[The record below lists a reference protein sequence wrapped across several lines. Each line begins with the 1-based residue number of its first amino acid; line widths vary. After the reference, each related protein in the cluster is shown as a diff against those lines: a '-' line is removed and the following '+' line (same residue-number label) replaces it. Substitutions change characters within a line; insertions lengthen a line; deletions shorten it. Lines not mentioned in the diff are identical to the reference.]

1 MVWFDLFD
9 PTEAEEAALEAVIG
23 IDVPTRDEMVEIE
36 DSARLYLDRGA
47 LYMTATLPAKADTGH
62 PVAVPVTFVLVGKRL
77 VTVRYDETR
86 AFKSFP
92 ERAERLD
99 LGCTDGRSVLMA
111 LLEAIV
117 ERLADILE
125 AVARDVEAL
134 SREIFRRGTGREDRA
149 QDYRGVLQG
158 VGRQGDVVSH
168 VLASL
173 VTLERLLAFFTAADP
188 QRDATKEDRAR
199 LKSLS
204 RDTRFLA
211 EHATFLG
218 QKVTFLLDATLGMIS
233 IQQNAIIKI
242 FSVAAVIFLP
252 PDARRLDLRHELR
265 GDARARLGLRL
276 PDGAH
281 PHGGLGRHLLL
292 GLQDPR
298 LALGRSRSN
307 STTPAVRGGSRP
319 SADDQGAATC
329 AAAGRVV
336 TFTCTD
342 MPEKSPSAP
351 RKLPPSGTAWL
362 GSRATATRMRSRLP
376 TMPLVG
382 SKSTQ
387 PAPGR

>member
-1 MVWFDLFD
+1 MIRGFRLDGGRLRPVPDPLAAPEAVVWFDLFD
-9 PTEAEEAALEAVIG
+9 PTEAEEEALEAAIG
-23 IDVPTRDEMVEIE
+23 FDVPTRDEMVEIE

-86 AFKSFP
+86 AFTSFP

-125 AVARDVEAL
+125 AAARDIEAL
-134 SREIFRRGTGREDRA
+134 SREIFRRGAGREDRA

-218 QKVTFLLDATLGMIS
+218 QKVNFLLDATLGMIS

-252 PDARRLDLRHELR
+252 PTLVASIY
-265 GDARARLGLRL
+265 GM
-276 PDGAH
+276 
-281 PHGGLGRHLLL
+281 
-292 GLQDPR
+292 
-298 LALGRSRSN
+298 N
-307 STTPAVRGGSRP
+307 FAV
-319 SADDQGAATC
+319 
-329 AAAGRVV
+329 
-336 TFTCTD
+336 
-342 MPEKSPSAP
+342 MPELDWGFGYPMALVLMVASAVISYWVFKI
-351 RKLPPSGTAWL
+351 RGWL
-362 GSRATATRMRSRLP
+362 
-376 TMPLVG
+376 
-382 SKSTQ
+382 
-387 PAPGR
+387 